1 MTESTEHAEA
11 AAQHEAVQAVVDRV
25 AAWQHG
31 ATDHTVTD
39 ELRKGF
45 AETGVEVDGDVLDR
59 LAQAIEADAGPVH
72 ATQFLR

>member
-11 AAQHEAVQAVVDRV
+11 DARNEAVQAVVDRV

-31 ATDHTVTD
+31 ATDSTVTE
-39 ELRKGF
+39 ELRKGI
-45 AETGVEVDGDVLDR
+45 AETGVDVDGDVLDR
-59 LAQAIEADAGPVH
+59 LAEAIEADAGPVD